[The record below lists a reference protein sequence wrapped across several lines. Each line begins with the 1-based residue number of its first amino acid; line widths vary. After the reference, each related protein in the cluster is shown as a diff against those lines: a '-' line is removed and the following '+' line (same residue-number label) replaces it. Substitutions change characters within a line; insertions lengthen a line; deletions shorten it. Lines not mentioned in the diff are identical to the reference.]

1 LAAAAL
7 TGVTVYF
14 TLPQPVAG
22 VEAVVEDHVPAK
34 TSMLTLGD
42 DGDVGDEF
50 ESLLSV
56 KRLQP
61 DESAHARAIA
71 AGRKI

>member
-1 LAAAAL
+1 
-7 TGVTVYF
+7 
-14 TLPQPVAG
+14 
-22 VEAVVEDHVPAK
+22 VVEDHVPAK